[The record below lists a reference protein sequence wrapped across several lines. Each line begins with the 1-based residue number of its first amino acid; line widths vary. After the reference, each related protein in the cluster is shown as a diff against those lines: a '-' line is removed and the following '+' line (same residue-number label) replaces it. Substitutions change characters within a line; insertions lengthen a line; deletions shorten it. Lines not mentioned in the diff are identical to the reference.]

1 MSNRITKRNLG
12 GVSLTS
18 QKKDIPKQEII
29 DYFLQNS
36 DFRILTDT
44 SVSCVNY
51 VATLRP
57 DKESPF
63 FSVRSGS
70 FREPVRRILLKVCIH
85 SSKPEFIRDFRENG
99 GIKAMETMTVE
110 NIMKEAKIQ
119 YDIFKKSYNEN
130 VAEPICPAVLY
141 VQHDLYHDNNLQ
153 DKYYNYVI
161 ENLIERNPTLYPNK
175 DNSITNELFCFH
187 PLSIIFMELAEGY
200 ITLSDLWTHVF
211 DKGPDQ
217 LMIFQNY
224 LFTTMYE
231 LYGLYHTYGIVHGD
245 IHFGNVL
252 INPSFPDDTIGKVLL
267 IDFGKSFYDMA
278 IDKNK
283 GEYDTVIYH
292 QNTESFE
299 IILRV
304 MQHIDKNVYFRKI
317 YEDLDNSKKQKRA
330 YFLSTFF
337 EGSLEKWKHW
347 SENNIHFPFDT
358 SLLGGSYHNT
368 IHKSILVKQSKVK
381 SHHNKMNVIEN
392 NNNLPSYDSDRYIIL
407 DKKRDDFLPK
417 MKYEFTMEDWI
428 HAAER
433 FSEGLKK
440 TCENLPKVKP
450 ASPRKIAEAKRII
463 SDALNAPL
471 EIDHFQNPYMYPIGN
486 PKKVAPIISLPLD
499 SKHTAASK
507 EKQEKTEKKRRTRA
521 KRNTF

>member
-1 MSNRITKRNLG
+1 MSKRITKKKIG
-12 GVSLTS
+12 GVSLT
-18 QKKDIPKQEII
+18 KTWKDVPKQEVL

-36 DFRILTDT
+36 DFKILTDT

-63 FSVRSGS
+63 FSIRSGS

-99 GIKAMETMTVE
+99 GHKAIETMTTE

-119 YDIFKKSYNEN
+119 HDIFKKSYTEN
-130 VAEPICPAVLY
+130 VAEPICPSILY
-141 VQHDLYHDNNLQ
+141 VQHDTYSDENVQ
-153 DKYYNYVI
+153 AKYYDWI
-161 ENLIERNPTLYPNK
+161 IDNLIERNPTLYPNK

-187 PLSIIFMELAEGY
+187 TLSIIFMELAEGY

-211 DKGPDQ
+211 DKGPEQ

-231 LYGLYHTYGIVHGD
+231 LYGLYHNYGIVHGD

-252 INPSFPDDTIGKVLL
+252 INPSFPEDTIGKVLL
-267 IDFGKSFYDMA
+267 IDFGKSFYDTS
-278 IDKNK
+278 IDKHK

-299 IILRV
+299 IILKI
-304 MQHIDKNVYFRKI
+304 MQNMDKNVFFRKI
-317 YEDLDNSKKQKRA
+317 YNDLENTKKQKRVS
-330 YFLSTFF
+330 FLSTFF
-337 EGSLEKWKHW
+337 EGSLEKWKDW

-358 SLLGGSYHNT
+358 SMFGGSYHNT
-368 IHKSILVKQSKVK
+368 IPKSILVKQSKLK
-381 SHHNKMNVIEN
+381 PYHNKMNEIEN
-392 NNNLPSYDSDRYIIL
+392 TIPSYDSDRYIIL

-417 MKYEFTMEDWI
+417 MKYEFTMDDWI
-428 HAAER
+428 HASER

-440 TCENLPKVKP
+440 SCQNLPKVEP
-450 ASPRKIAEAKRII
+450 ASPRKIVEVKKII
-463 SDALNAPL
+463 SEALNAPL
-471 EIDHFQNPYMYPIGN
+471 EIEHFQNPYIYPIGN
-486 PKKVAPIISLPLD
+486 PKKVAPIILPPSERTNSAD
-499 SKHTAASK
+499 
-507 EKQEKTEKKRRTRA
+507 KKKKNRT